1 MGRTGDEVVVVV
13 VKRLGATTEARVDYI
28 VQGEEMLSDVG
39 KELASTMDAN
49 ARSRKYQ
56 KWQWQ

>member
-13 VKRLGATTEARVDYI
+13 VKRLGATAEARGDYI